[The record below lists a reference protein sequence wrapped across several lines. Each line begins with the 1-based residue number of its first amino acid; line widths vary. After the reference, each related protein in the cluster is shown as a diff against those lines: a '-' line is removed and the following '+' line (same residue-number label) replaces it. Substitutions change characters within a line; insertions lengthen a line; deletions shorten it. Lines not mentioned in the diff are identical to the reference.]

1 MRDPAASGR
10 TGRPVRS
17 RADVSSA
24 GPGETAP
31 GPVEG
36 VPRERDECLPR
47 EQDVPLPREQ
57 DVSLPP
63 EQAPSGPTVSGVCHG
78 TLGELYQ
85 GPLRAGPDPE
95 IAVVSFPV
103 DRHSWVHFTPRATV
117 GPAPLA
123 PPLGEKA
130 RRAARLFLDHYGL
143 TLPPGDWH
151 THSELPV
158 GVGMASSTAD
168 IVATLRCLFRVFR
181 LPYDLQVVLGVL
193 AAIERAD
200 SVFLDEFALYLSGR
214 HRVVRRLGTDIGF
227 HTAFVTEPG
236 TVDTAAVT
244 PLLLDHYRRRGD
256 EYQRCLTDLVK
267 GFDSGDAAA
276 VARAATVSAALSQE
290 VLPKATFGSLLAHR
304 QRFGADGVFVA
315 HTGCLAGYLYTARP
329 RAHVKADLSAF
340 FHSLG
345 HQCTF
350 AQGGYG

>member
-1 MRDPAASGR
+1 MMPE
-10 TGRPVRS
+10 PVRH
-17 RADVSSA
+17 AHQ
-24 GPGETAP
+24 GQL
-31 GPVEG
+31 
-36 VPRERDECLPR
+36 LP
-47 EQDVPLPREQ
+47 
-57 DVSLPP
+57 
-63 EQAPSGPTVSGVCHG
+63 GPTVSGVCHG

-85 GPLRAGPDPE
+85 GPLRPGTEPE

-103 DRHSWVHFTPRATV
+103 DLHSWVYFTPSTAA
-117 GPAPLA
+117 GPPPHA
-123 PPLGEKA
+123 PPLGEKSVA
-130 RRAARLFLDHYGL
+130 AARLFLDHYGL
-143 TLPPGDWH
+143 ALPPGDWH

-168 IVATLRCLFRVFR
+168 IVATLRCLFRVFS
-181 LPYDLQVVLGVL
+181 LPYDVDVVLGVL
-193 AAIERAD
+193 AGIERAD

-214 HRVVRRLGTDIGF
+214 HRVVRRLGQDVGF

-244 PLLLDHYRRRGD
+244 PLLLDHYRRRGE

-267 GFDSGDAAA
+267 GFDSGDQAA

-290 VLPKATFGSLLAHR
+290 VLPKATFGSLQAHR
-304 QRFGADGVFVA
+304 ERFGADGVFVA
-315 HTGCLAGYLYTARP
+315 HTGCLAGYLFASRP
-329 RAHVKADLSAF
+329 RAEVKSELSAF